1 MSTATIPIATI
12 KAESDLG
19 ASWSVV
25 VSIPGWVRKPIS
37 LWLIPKA
44 LRVVNR
50 ALTNDRL
57 GAMTLEEAS
66 ELYPALSGL
75 LYAGKRLIRTVNS
88 GPPFVRVMLS
98 PLMLNISKE
107 LEVLEDNVEALAWGS
122 HAPLRSFVKAAI
134 AEILTTREDHNIGM
148 PG

>member
-1 MSTATIPIATI
+1 M
-12 KAESDLG
+12 
-19 ASWSVV
+19 
-25 VSIPGWVRKPIS
+25 SIPGWIRKPIS

-50 ALTNDRL
+50 ALTNESL
-57 GAMTLEEAS
+57 GAMTSGEAS

-88 GPPFVRVMLS
+88 GPPFVRFMLS
-98 PLMLNISKE
+98 PLMLSISKE
-107 LEVLEDNVEALAWGS
+107 SEMLEDNVEALAWGS

-134 AEILTTREDHNIGM
+134 EEISITLEDHNIGM